1 MKKYIYI
8 LIALS
13 VLALSACKKEEK
25 MPDYIPANLSEEDT
39 GKDANKGDDTGQT
52 ADENSQDS
60 TSVQDGEAKDDEE
73 SGDQPIV
80 VGKTTKMYVKLKQY
94 GGYLNIRPTPST
106 DGEPVGF
113 LVHAEEVDVIEIKDG
128 WASFMYKGKIC
139 YVNADYLVDKQP
151 AYLEAPTPTPKPT
164 ATPAPAEEP
173 AGEDEEP
180 REI

>member
-1 MKKYIYI
+1 
-8 LIALS
+8 
-13 VLALSACKKEEK
+13 
-25 MPDYIPANLSEEDT
+25 
-39 GKDANKGDDTGQT
+39 
-52 ADENSQDS
+52 
-60 TSVQDGEAKDDEE
+60 
-73 SGDQPIV
+73 
-80 VGKTTKMYVKLKQY
+80 MYVKLKQY

-113 LVHAEEVDVIEIKDG
+113 LVHAEEIDVIEIKDG